1 VVNWLKGDMTLVQK
15 DGTTVTR
22 RSMNARPGILG
33 KAIKI
38 SLGRREDI
46 FKDKGRR
53 GVIMSAV
60 RRGDIVIIGKM
71 GAIKITRERDTCKTG
86 EETVA
91 LKNMQG
97 CGKMVVT
104 CESMVVSKR
113 GQTVGTMSTM
123 VMTGAEALGAEEV
136 PVVTVLA
143 VLHRSN
149 VGVLDKDGILDLEM
163 EQTLWREQPTMTDR

>member
-1 VVNWLKGDMTLVQK
+1 
-15 DGTTVTR
+15 
-22 RSMNARPGILG
+22 
-33 KAIKI
+33 
-38 SLGRREDI
+38 
-46 FKDKGRR
+46 
-53 GVIMSAV
+53 
-60 RRGDIVIIGKM
+60 
-71 GAIKITRERDTCKTG
+71 
-86 EETVA
+86 
-91 LKNMQG
+91 
-97 CGKMVVT
+97 MVVT

-163 EQTLWREQPTMTDR
+163 EQTLGREQPTMTDR

>member
-1 VVNWLKGDMTLVQK
+1 MVNWLKGDMTLVLE

-33 KAIKI
+33 
-38 SLGRREDI
+38 RREDI
-46 FKDKGRR
+46 FKDKGKR
-53 GVIMSAV
+53 GVIMSTV

-104 CESMVVSKR
+104 YESMVVSKR

-163 EQTLWREQPTMTDR
+163 EQTLGREQPTMTDR